1 MSHYLITGGAGF
13 IGTNLTKQL
22 LGEGHQVRIIDNYAG
37 GKKEER
43 IQGEAEYIEGDIRNM
58 DDLNKAMQGID
69 GVFHMAALPR
79 VSFSVEHPQETHDV
93 NINGTLNVLL
103 AARDNGVKRVVF
115 SSSSST
121 YGDQPKEVYPLA
133 ENDVMNIS
141 EGLKE
146 IGIGGLTVIKV
157 RGRGAKT
164 AAEIHTS
171 KGMEIFVPHFADKFR
186 IMVVIPESKEEKS
199 VEIIKKNSREGKI
212 FISQI
217 LRAIDIKSGNEGEE
231 VI

>member
-1 MSHYLITGGAGF
+1 MLK
-13 IGTNLTKQL
+13 L
-22 LGEGHQVRIIDNYAG
+22 EII
-37 GKKEER
+37 
-43 IQGEAEYIEGDIRNM
+43 
-58 DDLNKAMQGID
+58 
-69 GVFHMAALPR
+69 
-79 VSFSVEHPQETHDV
+79 
-93 NINGTLNVLL
+93 
-103 AARDNGVKRVVF
+103 
-115 SSSSST
+115 
-121 YGDQPKEVYPLA
+121 LA

-171 KGMEIFVPHFADKFR
+171 KGMEIFVPHFSDKYR
-186 IMVVIPESKEEKS
+186 LMVVIPESKEEKT
-199 VEIIKKNSREGKI
+199 VDIIKKNSREGKI
-212 FISQI
+212 FISQM

>member
-1 MSHYLITGGAGF
+1 MLK
-13 IGTNLTKQL
+13 L
-22 LGEGHQVRIIDNYAG
+22 EII
-37 GKKEER
+37 
-43 IQGEAEYIEGDIRNM
+43 
-58 DDLNKAMQGID
+58 
-69 GVFHMAALPR
+69 
-79 VSFSVEHPQETHDV
+79 
-93 NINGTLNVLL
+93 
-103 AARDNGVKRVVF
+103 
-115 SSSSST
+115 
-121 YGDQPKEVYPLA
+121 LA

-164 AAEIHTS
+164 AAEIHSS
-171 KGMEIFVPHFADKFR
+171 KGLVIFVALFADKYR
-186 IMVVIPESKEEKS
+186 VMVVIPESKEEKS